1 MTVVLFDRQV
11 LFLDRIAASVRS
23 STGVV
28 ASRAQV
34 IRALIDAAADAQI
47 DFSTSHS
54 EADMKMAVLARLGSS
69 ATIPSQPTRR
79 RRPPHNG

>member
-1 MTVVLFDRQV
+1 VLFDRQV

-23 STGVV
+23 SAGAV
-28 ASRAQV
+28 ASRAQL

-54 EADMKMAVLARLGSS
+54 EADMKMAVLARLGSA
-69 ATIPSQPTRR
+69 ATVPSQTARQR
-79 RRPPHNG
+79 RRPRSG